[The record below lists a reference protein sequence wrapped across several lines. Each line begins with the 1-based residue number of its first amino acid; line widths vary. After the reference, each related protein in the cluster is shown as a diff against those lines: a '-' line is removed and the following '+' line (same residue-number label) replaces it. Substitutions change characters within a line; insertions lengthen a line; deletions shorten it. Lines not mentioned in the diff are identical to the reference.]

1 MYFFSGAKSIKK
13 IWKDKAFYGKMPI
26 DGLLPQITRHKAT
39 CCNIAEESMGYA
51 DFNRQTG
58 VSDRAGRRHY
68 VIKNRSVENNTCP
81 FAFQKG
87 MFCIVKGAL
96 LKCKRAPFAGQKG
109 VFYNPIHNLL
119 IVLKL
124 QIRK

>member
-1 MYFFSGAKSIKK
+1 
-13 IWKDKAFYGKMPI
+13 MPI

-81 FAFQKG
+81 FA
-87 MFCIVKGAL
+87 
-96 LKCKRAPFAGQKG
+96 GQKG